1 MIQIASALRQFHLI
15 DAEADDHGRHEVL
28 RVPEGLSYLVT
39 GVAAGGPRL
48 VPDSAA
54 TSAAEGTC
62 GVILEP
68 IARQRE
74 LCLLMVVSP
83 AQQPVLINGV
93 TAGRV
98 ATLREGDVVQLDDGR
113 HTFHVAL
120 HLHSVIGRA
129 PKERA
134 DELCL
139 TCHRTLDHDIVL
151 ICSVCG
157 QAQHC
162 DTSGDANARNCILST
177 TCPSCKTTIHTD
189 GYTALPED
197 L

>member
-15 DAEADDHGRHEVL
+15 DAEADEHGTHEVL

-39 GVAAGGPRL
+39 GDASGGPRL
-48 VPDSAA
+48 VADSEAA
-54 TSAAEGTC
+54 SVAKVTR

-68 IARQRE
+68 ISRQRE
-74 LCLLMVVSP
+74 LVLLMVLSP
-83 AQQPVLINGV
+83 GQQPVLINGV

-98 ATLREGDVVQLDDGR
+98 ATLREGDVVQLDGGR
-113 HTFHVAL
+113 QTFHVAL

-129 PKERA
+129 PQERA

-139 TCHRTLDHDIVL
+139 TCHRALDNDIVL

-157 QAQHC
+157 KAQHC
-162 DTSGDANARNCILST
+162 DTSGDAGARNCILSS
-177 TCPSCKTTIHTD
+177 TCPSCRTTIHTD

>member
-1 MIQIASALRQFHLI
+1 MIQIASALRQFRLI
-15 DAEADDHGRHEVL
+15 DAEADDHGKHGVL

-39 GVAAGGPRL
+39 SDASGGPRL
-48 VPDSAA
+48 VPDSEAA
-54 TSAAEGTC
+54 SVPEVAR

-68 IARQRE
+68 ISRQRKPV
-74 LCLLMVVSP
+74 LLMVLSAAHQP
-83 AQQPVLINGV
+83 AAINGV

-98 ATLREGDVVQLDDGR
+98 ATLREGDVVQLDGGR
-113 HTFHVAL
+113 YTFHVAL

-129 PKERA
+129 PKEQA
-134 DELCL
+134 DELCV
-139 TCHRTLDHDIVL
+139 TCRRTLDNDIVL

-162 DTSGDANARNCILST
+162 DTSGDAGARNCILSN

-189 GYTALPED
+189 GYTAMPED